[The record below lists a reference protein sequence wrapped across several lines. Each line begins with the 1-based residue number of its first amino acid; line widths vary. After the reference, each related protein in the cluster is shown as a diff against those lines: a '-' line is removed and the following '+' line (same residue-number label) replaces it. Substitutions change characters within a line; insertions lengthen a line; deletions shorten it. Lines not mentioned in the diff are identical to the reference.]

1 MTDPVPTPSF
11 WRLLRDNRIGFGTR
25 LTLSL
30 VSGLV
35 LVAAAMFGA
44 WMIAA
49 GFSPR
54 QTYGSS
60 RLFYFRVT
68 DEQVFSCLGIAGLI
82 WLATLAGI
90 WGGFEQR
97 RYLTRA
103 VLGTIGIVVVCVFV
117 GVAVDE
123 VVRSEEEFLIAGIVL
138 IGAAGVVMLWL
149 SAVHKARRRRAVVG
163 ADDLINVFCPE
174 CGYSMIGLHEPRCPE
189 CGATFTLDELIRRQN
204 YAVHER
210 PLIDAAARL
219 MGIHRGPAVR
229 VEPPASKSDA
239 AAKRAS

>member
-1 MTDPVPTPSF
+1 MSDAPHPPSL
-11 WRLLRDNRIGFGTR
+11 WQMLRDGRVGFGTR

-35 LVAAAMFGA
+35 LVAAAMCAA
-44 WMIAA
+44 WLIAA

-54 QTYGSS
+54 QTYGSAPT
-60 RLFYFRVT
+60 FYFRVT
-68 DEQVFSCLGIAGLI
+68 DDQVFFCLGAAGLI
-82 WLATLAGI
+82 WLATLTAL

-103 VLGTIGIVVVCVFV
+103 VLGTIGIVVVCTFV
-117 GVAVDE
+117 GVAIDE
-123 VVRSEEEFLIAGIVL
+123 VVRSEEEFLIAGVVL

-149 SAVHKARRRRAVVG
+149 SAVHKARRHRAVVG
-163 ADDLINVFCPE
+163 ADDLVNVFCPE

-204 YAVHER
+204 YAAHER

-219 MGIHRGPAVR
+219 MGIQRGPAVR
-229 VEPPASKSDA
+229 IEPPARAADA
-239 AAKRAS
+239 AEKRAS